1 MPRMNL
7 LTVKGNMDTSGKISQ
22 AGIDSILMIG
32 WDTETMNAKEYAALV
47 KRCIKKGQV
56 TAATPL
62 QMPVAQKV
70 TTKNLESDETQD
82 YSIGS
87 DNMKKIFKNFI
98 NNG

>member
-7 LTVKGNMDTSGKISQ
+7 LTAKGNMDTSGKTSQ

-62 QMPVAQKV
+62 QMPVKQRV
-70 TTKNLESDETQD
+70 TTKNLKSDEAQD

-87 DNMKKIFKNFI
+87 DNMKEIFKNLM